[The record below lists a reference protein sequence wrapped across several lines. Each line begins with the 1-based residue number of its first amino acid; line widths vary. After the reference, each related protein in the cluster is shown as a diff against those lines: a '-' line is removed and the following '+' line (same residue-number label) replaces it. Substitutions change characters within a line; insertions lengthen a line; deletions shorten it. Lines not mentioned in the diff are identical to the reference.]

1 MISVWGLLVQHSSVF
16 NVTYTQLVNFCLQAY
31 MCMLLLGCEPS
42 MHALEGYDTCS
53 VSHYYNTALIAEST
67 MVIVLTGSAN
77 SVIHSVMVDVL
88 ERCVS
93 ILSLLICLSL
103 HFSCLFFSQGPS
115 NCTMCTNSSLYVN
128 RSNVIECVNRTC
140 PVGWY
145 DDGMKRECASYCD
158 CVLQRQQSIV
168 HR

>member
-1 MISVWGLLVQHSSVF
+1 
-16 NVTYTQLVNFCLQAY
+16 
-31 MCMLLLGCEPS
+31 

-53 VSHYYNTALIAEST
+53 VSHYYNTALIAGST
-67 MVIVLTGSAN
+67 MVIVLTGSVN

-93 ILSLLICLSL
+93 LPFSVVFTFNLIS
-103 HFSCLFFSQGPS
+103 FLFGLFVFSQGPS
-115 NCTMCTNSSLYVN
+115 NCTMCTNSSLFVN

-145 DDGMKRECASYCD
+145 DDGMRRECASYCD
-158 CVLQRQQSIV
+158 CVLQCQQSIV